1 MVDGRTQS
9 VLKNHF
15 GTEIPFDV
23 VAGGRGTLDGSSLSL
38 RPFMCAI
45 GELGL
50 FFIHEGRVVLQVSWE
65 RIVQV
70 SFNEL
75 LKNYDLEIQL
85 DQINPLRSNL
95 EFPWRNHFD
104 LSISFN
110 NTSHTSIFLERY
122 YSFWA
127 SKGATEQS
135 LELAKKW
142 NKMGVRKP
150 VIYSDYLKANESW
163 SVSDE
168 VKAKSYEIWGQ
179 GIDAEK
185 LLYYVAGGIC
195 RGYLPSRIASQA
207 LDIFLE
213 SRMRNEE
220 FTKVKFEI
228 SEDEREMVERLKEL
242 PDNSNSNLD
251 SKPFT
256 GWAFGKIEGNF
267 DSELPIIPT
276 PMRWTLFNLRLSDG
290 LPIMKIW
297 DYFFKGHEVVY
308 LADKKDKTK
317 FQGHLMGEP
326 HKFEASGVHAATFL
340 DFYTY

>member
-9 VLKNHF
+9 VLNNHF
-15 GTEIPFDV
+15 GAEIPFDV
-23 VAGGRGTLDGSSLSL
+23 VAGGRGTLDGSSISL

-45 GELGL
+45 SEIGL
-50 FFIHEGRVVLQVSWE
+50 FFIHDGRVVLQVSWE

-70 SFNEL
+70 SFNEFF
-75 LKNYDLEIQL
+75 KNYDLVIQL
-85 DQINPLRSNL
+85 DQINPLHSNL

-110 NTSHTSIFLERY
+110 NSAHTSSFLERY
-122 YSFWA
+122 YSFWF
-127 SKGATEQS
+127 SKGATEQG

-150 VIYSDYLKANESW
+150 VIYSDYLKANENWPASE
-163 SVSDE
+163 D
-168 VKAKSYEIWGQ
+168 VKEKSYEIWGQ

-195 RGYLPSRIASQA
+195 RGYLPPRIASQA

-213 SRMRNEE
+213 SRIRNEE
-220 FTKVKFEI
+220 FTKVKFEMTQN
-228 SEDEREMVERLKEL
+228 EKEMVDELKDL
-242 PDNSNSNLD
+242 PDNSNVSLD

-256 GWAFGKIEGNF
+256 GWAFGRIQGIF

-297 DYFFKGHEVVY
+297 DDFFKGQEIVY
-308 LADKKDKTK
+308 LADKKDKSK
-317 FQGHLMGEP
+317 FQGHLVGEP
-326 HKFEASGVHAATFL
+326 HKIEAFGIHASTFL
-340 DFYTY
+340 NYYTY